1 MAPKSKPPEIET
13 LLSLL
18 KSAYPSTQCALS
30 HTNPF
35 ELLVATILSAQCTD
49 KRVNMVTPALFA
61 KYPTPAAMACADPA
75 DVEDLI
81 RSTNFYRNKTKALIG
96 MARSVSEAHG
106 GQVPRTLEEL
116 ITLPGVARKTA
127 NVVLGVGFKQAV
139 GVVVDTHVARLSHR
153 LGLTRETDPVK
164 IERDLMAVLPPTE
177 WIDFSH
183 RLIDHGRTVCSA
195 RAPLCD
201 ACPLVPVCPSAFQ
214 FPRFMQDAT
223 AAVPAK
229 KVKKATGRKKAG
241 PRKKAPAKKGATR
254 KVASRRG

>member
-1 MAPKSKPPEIET
+1 MARKSEPPKIQE
-13 LLSLL
+13 LLRLL
-18 KSAYPSTQCALS
+18 KSAYPSTECALT

-75 DVEDLI
+75 DVEDLV

-96 MARSVSEAHG
+96 MARNVSEVHG
-106 GQVPRTLEEL
+106 GQVPQALEAL
-116 ITLPGVARKTA
+116 VTLPGVARKTA

-139 GVVVDTHVARLSHR
+139 GVVVDTHVARLSAR
-153 LGLTRETDPVK
+153 LGLTKATDPVK
-164 IERDLMAVLPPTE
+164 IERDLMAQLPPTE

-183 RLIDHGRTVCSA
+183 RLIDHGRKICAA

-201 ACPLVPVCPSAFQ
+201 QCPLVPVCPSAFQ
-214 FPRFMQDAT
+214 FPRFMK
-223 AAVPAK
+223 AADTKPKAA
-229 KVKKATGRKKAG
+229 KKATQKRATKRK
-241 PRKKAPAKKGATR
+241 T
-254 KVASRRG
+254 VS